1 MMYDRDI
8 RDRLPLP
15 IVPAVHPGA
24 VDVVVEPVRPRDL
37 RAIARV
43 QRQAFRPALA
53 YGLTTLVALWLL
65 PGVRFVV
72 ARRDGR
78 VLGCAI
84 GDRDGQDS
92 RVINLAVDPTTRR
105 QGVGTA
111 LLRAL
116 EVALPHGNLLL
127 MVEAENSGAQTL
139 YRQEGYLPVGTAND
153 YYGPGRN
160 GIWMQKSRGP
170 QTRSTLRV

>member
-1 MMYDRDI
+1 MMYDRDV

-15 IVPAVHPGA
+15 VVPAIHPGA
-24 VDVVVEPVRPRDL
+24 VDVVVEPVRPHDL
-37 RAIARV
+37 RAIARL
-43 QRQAFRPALA
+43 QRQAFRPVLA
-53 YGLTTLVALWLL
+53 YGFTTLVLLWLL

-72 ARRDGR
+72 ARRADQ
-78 VLGCAI
+78 VVGCAI
-84 GDRDGQDS
+84 GDRDGSDS
-92 RVINLAVDPTTRR
+92 RVINLAVDPAARR

-116 EVALPHGNLLL
+116 EEALPHGNLLL
-127 MVEAENSGAQTL
+127 MVEGDNSGAQAL

-160 GIWMQKSRGP
+160 GIWMQKNRGP